1 MSLTDIPGTDTARRM
16 GRPNMGVKE
25 TKVRLTPD
33 VRARI
38 AALVGANRMAA
49 FIRDAIDEKLAREEK
64 G

>member
-1 MSLTDIPGTDTARRM
+1 M